1 MKEVE
6 KCESEYQQNLSK
18 INLENRLAS
27 VERGSKEELDL
38 RLAGIEAS
46 RAAEIKAAEKTGAD
60 INLINAKFD
69 RQRLVLENDYADKLA
84 NKIQDRY
91 AAEEVMR
98 NQSYSKEMNAL
109 KERYLK
115 ELSLAKGNAAMQE

>member
-69 RQRLVLENDYADKLA
+69 RQRLVLEMIYAVNLP
-84 NKIQDRY
+84 IRY
-91 AAEEVMR
+91 RIVMQR
-98 NQSYSKEMNAL
+98 KRLCVIKAIP
-109 KERYLK
+109 KK
-115 ELSLAKGNAAMQE
+115 